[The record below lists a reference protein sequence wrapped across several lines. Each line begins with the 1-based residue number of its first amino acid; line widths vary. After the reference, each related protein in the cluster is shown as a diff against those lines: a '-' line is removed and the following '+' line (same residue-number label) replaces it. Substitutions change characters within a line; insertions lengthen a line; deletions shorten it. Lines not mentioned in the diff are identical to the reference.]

1 MQGAADRVCHW
12 CSYYAQSQ
20 KINRCSTSQ
29 FPCNFLLTPLHH
41 TLWQEDLLFSNL
53 CIHYIK
59 VCQIVIPL
67 HSRVHFAK
75 KNFGLTLSLFALFPF
90 ISLSFLV
97 LFFYI
102 KNNSLL
108 ACKVVCCSYQS
119 DRRIW
124 VCISH
129 QSDCRLKIRFS
140 DQSYHSIWIWCI
152 NQSVIGYVSRTNDT
166 TAFLQM
172 ISWNQVA
179 VHKEWHKP

>member
-67 HSRVHFAK
+67 TQQGSFRLK
-75 KNFGLTLSLFALFPF
+75 KTSGLPFLCLLYFLSFRYL
-90 ISLSFLV
+90 FLV
-97 LFFYI
+97 LFFHI
-102 KNNSLL
+102 KNNSML
-108 ACKVVCCSYQS
+108 ACRVVCCSYQS

-129 QSDCRLKIRFS
+129 QSDCRLKVRIS

-152 NQSVIGYVSRTNDT
+152 NQSVIGECISHQWYHSFLTNDV
-166 TAFLQM
+166 M
-172 ISWNQVA
+172 
-179 VHKEWHKP
+179 KPGGCAQRMT